1 MPVLAKIKDTMK
13 KQKIADE
20 IMAQM
25 DFEADSN
32 DPKNVIAVIDKMDE
46 LFGFT
51 NILRL
56 LCRTLPISLSKRLGC

>member
-32 DPKNVIAVIDKMDE
+32 DPNM
-46 LFGFT
+46 
-51 NILRL
+51 
-56 LCRTLPISLSKRLGC
+56 S